1 MHGMIYLALAILF
14 SSGVALSMKGGNRP
28 TVNLWQFLA
37 VNYVVCT
44 AGLIIWG
51 AWKTLGTNS
60 VFIWSLGIFTGFMYV
75 LCLWLFNKAIQAQGL
90 ALSTTLMRLSA
101 AIPTLGSLI
110 FFNETT
116 GFCQSLGIG
125 LAFLCLPLAS
135 REPLR
140 FRHPEKTAF
149 HGILWGLL
157 LFAAYGITDF
167 VFKIQAELAPQ
178 ADPKAFMA
186 TIFGTALVFTLPRL
200 KGLTSPGRAC
210 LFWGTA
216 LGTTNVLAT
225 WFWIR
230 ALSHLPGAIAYPTL
244 GLGVIAVTTLISL
257 VFWKETLRPANYLF
271 LAMACVAI
279 FLINAGAA

>member
-110 FFNETT
+110 FFSETT
-116 GFCQSLGIG
+116 GLFQALGIL

-186 TIFGTALVFTLPRL
+186 VIFSTALILTLPRL
-200 KGLTSPGRAC
+200 RGLKRPSRAC
-210 LFWGTA
+210 LFWGAA

-230 ALSHLPGAIAYPTL
+230 ALSLLPGAIAYPTL

-279 FLINAGAA
+279 FLINAGTA

>member
-1 MHGMIYLALAILF
+1 MIYLALAILF

-44 AGLIIWG
+44 AGLIAWG
-51 AWKTLGTNS
+51 AWKTLGDNS
-60 VFIWSLGIFTGFMYV
+60 MFIWLLGMFTGFMYV

-101 AIPTLGSLI
+101 AVPTLGSLI
-110 FFNETT
+110 FFSETT
-116 GFCQSLGIG
+116 GVFQALGIL

-157 LFAAYGITDF
+157 LFAAYGVTDF

-200 KGLTSPGRAC
+200 KGLTPPGRAC

-279 FLINAGAA
+279 FLINAGGAH

>member
-1 MHGMIYLALAILF
+1 MINLALAILF

-44 AGLIIWG
+44 AGLIAWG
-51 AWKTLGTNS
+51 AWKTLGDNS
-60 VFIWSLGIFTGFMYV
+60 VFIWLLGMFTGIMYV

-101 AIPTLGSLI
+101 AVPTLGSLI
-110 FFNETT
+110 FFSETT
-116 GFCQSLGIG
+116 GLFQALGIG

-140 FRHPEKTAF
+140 FQRPDKNLH
-149 HGILWGLL
+149 HGIFWGLL
-157 LFAAYGITDF
+157 LFAAYGVTDF

-200 KGLTSPGRAC
+200 KGLTPPGRAC

-225 WFWIR
+225 YFWIR

-257 VFWKETLRPANYLF
+257 IFWKETLRPANYLF

>member
-1 MHGMIYLALAILF
+1 MQGFLFLLLTILF
-14 SSGVALSMKGGNRP
+14 SSGVALSMKVGNKP

-44 AGLIIWG
+44 AGLIAWG
-51 AWKTLGTNS
+51 AWKTLGDNS
-60 VFIWSLGIFTGFMYV
+60 LFIWFLGIFTGLMYV
-75 LCLWLFNKAIQAQGL
+75 LCLWLFNKAIRAEGL
-90 ALSTTLMRLSA
+90 ALSTTMMRLSS

-110 FFNETT
+110 FFSETT
-116 GFCQSLGIG
+116 GFFQALGIG

-135 REPLR
+135 REPIR
-140 FRHPEKTAF
+140 FRRSEKNTA

-157 LFAAYGITDF
+157 LFGAYGITDF
-167 VFKIQAELAPQ
+167 VFKIQAELAPR
-178 ADPKAFMA
+178 ADSKAFLA
-186 TIFGTALVFTLPRL
+186 TIFGTALILTLPRL
-200 KGLTSPGRAC
+200 KGLKRPGRDC
-210 LFWGTA
+210 LIWGTA

-225 WFWIR
+225 YFWVL

-279 FLINAGAA
+279 FLINAGEA

>member
-1 MHGMIYLALAILF
+1 MIYLALAILF

-44 AGLIIWG
+44 AGLIAWG
-51 AWKTLGTNS
+51 AWKTLGDNS
-60 VFIWSLGIFTGFMYV
+60 MFIWLLGMFTGFMYV

-101 AIPTLGSLI
+101 AVPTLGSLI
-110 FFNETT
+110 FFSETT
-116 GFCQSLGIG
+116 GVFQALGIL

-157 LFAAYGITDF
+157 LFAAYGVTDF

-200 KGLTSPGRAC
+200 KGLPPPGRAC

-271 LAMACVAI
+271 LAMACV
-279 FLINAGAA
+279 

>member
-1 MHGMIYLALAILF
+1 MQGIFFLVMTILF

-44 AGLIIWG
+44 AGLIAWG
-51 AWKTLGTNS
+51 AWKTIGNNS
-60 VFIWSLGIFTGFMYV
+60 LFIWSLGIFTGIMYV
-75 LCLWLFNKAIQAQGL
+75 LCLWLFNQAIRAQGL
-90 ALSTTLMRLSA
+90 ALSTTMMRLSA

-110 FFNETT
+110 FFSETT
-116 GFCQSLGIG
+116 GFFQAMGIG
-125 LAFLCLPLAS
+125 LAFLCLPFAS

-140 FRHPEKTAF
+140 FRRSGKNTSQ
-149 HGILWGLL
+149 GILWGLM
-157 LFAAYGITDF
+157 LFSAYGITDF
-167 VFKIQAELAPQ
+167 VFKIQAELEPQ
-178 ADPKAFMA
+178 ADPKAFLA

-200 KGLTSPGRAC
+200 KGLKRPGRAC
-210 LFWGTA
+210 LIWGTA

-225 WFWIR
+225 WFWIQ
-230 ALSHLPGAIAYPTL
+230 ALSHLPGSIAYPTL

-279 FLINAGAA
+279 FLINAGPA

>member
-1 MHGMIYLALAILF
+1 MQGMIYLALAILF

-28 TVNLWQFLA
+28 SVNLWQFLA

-44 AGLIIWG
+44 TGLIAWG
-51 AWKTLGTNS
+51 AWKTLGGNS
-60 VFIWSLGIFTGFMYV
+60 LFIWLLGIFTGLMYV

-101 AIPTLGSLI
+101 AIPTLGSLV

-116 GFCQSLGIG
+116 GFLQSLGIG
-125 LAFLCLPLAS
+125 LAFMCLPLAS
-135 REPLR
+135 REPLHFVR
-140 FRHPEKTAF
+140 SGPPFWQ
-149 HGILWGLL
+149 GLVWGLL
-157 LFAAYGITDF
+157 LFVTYGITDF
-167 VFKIQAELAPQ
+167 VFKIQAELEPQ

-186 TIFGTALVFTLPRL
+186 TIFGTALIFTLPRL
-200 KGLTSPGRAC
+200 KGLAPPGPAC

-225 WFWIR
+225 WFWIL

-244 GLGVIAVTTLISL
+244 GLGVITVTTLISL

-271 LAMACVAI
+271 LAMACVAV
-279 FLINAGAA
+279 FLIHVGAA

>member
-1 MHGMIYLALAILF
+1 MSGMIYLALAILF

-44 AGLIIWG
+44 AGLIAWG
-51 AWKTLGTNS
+51 AWKTLGDNS
-60 VFIWSLGIFTGFMYV
+60 VFIWLLGMFTGIMYV

-101 AIPTLGSLI
+101 AVPTLGSLI
-110 FFNETT
+110 FFSETT
-116 GFCQSLGIG
+116 GFFQALGIG

-140 FRHPEKTAF
+140 FKRPEKTVH
-149 HGILWGLL
+149 HGIFWGLL
-157 LFAAYGITDF
+157 LFAAYGVTDF

-186 TIFGTALVFTLPRL
+186 VIFGTALVFTLPRL
-200 KGLTSPGRAC
+200 KGLKPPGRAC
-210 LFWGTA
+210 LFWGTS

-225 WFWIR
+225 YFWIR

>member
-1 MHGMIYLALAILF
+1 MIYLALAILF

-28 TVNLWQFLA
+28 SVNLWQFLA

-44 AGLIIWG
+44 AGLIAWG
-51 AWKTLGTNS
+51 AWKTLDDNS
-60 VFIWSLGIFTGFMYV
+60 LFMWLLGMFTGIMYV

-110 FFNETT
+110 FFSETT
-116 GFCQSLGIG
+116 GLFQALGIL

-149 HGILWGLL
+149 QGILWGLL
-157 LFAAYGITDF
+157 LFAAYGVTDF

-186 TIFGTALVFTLPRL
+186 TIFGTALILTLPRL
-200 KGLTSPGRAC
+200 KGLKHPGNAC

-257 VFWKETLRPANYLF
+257 FFWKETLRPANFLF
-271 LAMACVAI
+271 LAMACVAV
-279 FLINAGAA
+279 FLINAGAT